1 MTNFV
6 KKSLTEWGVFSSDAS
21 DFSDTSEL
29 SESSEVLRSLR

>member
-6 KKSLTEWGVFSSDAS
+6 KKSLTKWGVFSS